1 MVFWYFTKKEIMEL
15 NSLNPTMEWNP
26 KFKFHQNPQT
36 KGRKH
41 VTRVKKNL
49 ICLIFSIPVVANEV
63 RKLKRLFLFPCYTIQ
78 KMISN

>member
-36 KGRKH
+36 KGRKDA
-41 VTRVKKNL
+41 TRVKKIL
-49 ICLIFSIPVVANEV
+49 LV
-63 RKLKRLFLFPCYTIQ
+63 
-78 KMISN
+78 